1 MKKISSKTPLES
13 IKESGTA
20 SATAYGGSPRK
31 TSGPGTSTNVG
42 MCFGIKSYLHEFY
55 EENGTNQAT
64 EVDYLIRQRYIDCCF
79 SNNTYDITIKSSS
92 YLIFMGLLHM

>member
-31 TSGPGTSTNVG
+31 TSGPGTSTNIG

-55 EENGTNQAT
+55 EENGANQAT
-64 EVDYLIRQRYIDCCF
+64 EVDYLIRQRYIDCCY
-79 SNNTYDITIKSSS
+79 S
-92 YLIFMGLLHM
+92 